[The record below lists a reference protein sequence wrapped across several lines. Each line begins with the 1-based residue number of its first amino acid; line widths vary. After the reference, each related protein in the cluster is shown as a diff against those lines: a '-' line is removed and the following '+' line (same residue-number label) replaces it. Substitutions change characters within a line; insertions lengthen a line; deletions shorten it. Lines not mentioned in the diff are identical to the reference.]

1 MTENE
6 TAKGKSHKQIKKQ
19 MLVRYGRMALMG
31 WFSHEEAHIPK
42 VESKVV
48 IKSSRGMEI
57 GDVVGPYNYKGGNF
71 RCSCEDVDKYYCK
84 KSKEHPLT
92 SGGTFV
98 RFASKADMIEAEHLE
113 ASSRDE
119 LKCCTKFAKEMNLD
133 MKIIDAEHLFGGER
147 IIIYFSSNGRVDFRE
162 LVKKLAR
169 EYQTRIEMRQIGSR
183 DEAKLISDVETCGQE
198 CCCKRFLKI
207 LEPVNMR
214 MAKLQKATL
223 DPSKISGHCGR
234 LKCCLRYED
243 ETYRELKAI
252 MPKRNATVDTPQGQ
266 GKVLDS
272 QYMTQLVVVQFPD
285 GKREAFGIEDITK
298 LTREEIDRR
307 AKEAALRFEEKAKQE
322 SERRARQGGD
332 RQRRKPA
339 ERRDTRPVREKTPE
353 PKEAPKAEGAQDSA
367 EKTGEK
373 PKEQGS
379 QDQKPRRN
387 RNRRRRNNKNRNR
400 NQGENK
406 GNNSENKGAQNNEN
420 KGANENDNKSE
431 NKNDNKSND
440 NKGGNGNASEGK

>member
-1 MTENE
+1 
-6 TAKGKSHKQIKKQ
+6 
-19 MLVRYGRMALMG
+19 MG

-42 VESKVV
+42 VEAKVV
-48 IKSSRGMEI
+48 IKTSRGMEI
-57 GDVVGPYNYKGGNF
+57 GDVVGPYNYKGGHF
-71 RCSCEDVDKYYCK
+71 RSSCEDVDKYYCK
-84 KSKEHPLT
+84 KSKERPLT
-92 SGGTFV
+92 DGGTFV
-98 RFASKADMIEAEHLE
+98 RFASKEDLIEVEHLD

-119 LKCCTKFAKEMNLD
+119 LKCCTKFASEMDLD

-147 IIIYFSSNGRVDFRE
+147 IVIYFSSNGRVDFRE

-252 MPKRNATVDTPQGQ
+252 MPKRNAIVDTPQGQ

-272 QYMTQLVVVQFPD
+272 QYMTQLVVVQFEG
-285 GKREAFGIEDITK
+285 GKREAFSIEDITRISK
-298 LTREEIDRR
+298 NPQEQR
-307 AKEAALRFEEKAKQE
+307 AK
-322 SERRARQGGD
+322 QGGRRPEQEPEQDSQD
-332 RQRRKPA
+332 RKEKPA
-339 ERRDTRPVREKTPE
+339 EPRNEKPVAEKAPEQCDAPETEEQPVPAEQTPE
-353 PKEAPKAEGAQDSA
+353 QCDTPETEESQVPAEETDD
-367 EKTGEK
+367 K
-373 PKEQGS
+373 PKEQDS
-379 QDQKPRRN
+379 QEQKGRRG
-387 RNRRRRNNKNRNR
+387 RNRRRRSNKNRNR
-400 NQGENK
+400 NKNKGEN
-406 GNNSENKGAQNNEN
+406 S
-420 KGANENDNKSE
+420 NDKSE
-431 NKNDNKSND
+431 NKNNNKSND
-440 NKGGNGNASEGK
+440 SKGSNGNTSEGK

>member
-6 TAKGKSHKQIKKQ
+6 TPKGKSHKQIKKQ
-19 MLVRYGRMALMG
+19 MLVRYGRMSLMG

-48 IKSSRGMEI
+48 IKTARGMEI

-71 RCSCEDVDKYYCK
+71 RCSCDDVKEYYCK
-84 KSKEHPLT
+84 KSKESPLT

-98 RFASKADMIEAEHLE
+98 RFASKEDLIESEHLDI
-113 ASSRDE
+113 SSHGE
-119 LKCCTKFAKEMNLD
+119 FKCCTTFAKEMNLD

-198 CCCKRFLKI
+198 CCCKRFLKT
-207 LEPVNMR
+207 LDPVNMR

-252 MPKRNATVDTPQGQ
+252 MPKRNAMVDTPQGQ

-272 QYMTQLVVVQFPD
+272 QYMTQLVVVQFAD

-298 LTREEIDRR
+298 LTRAELDQR
-307 AKEAALRFEEKAKQE
+307 AKEASERFEQKAKQN
-322 SERRARQGGD
+322 SERPKPGSD
-332 RQRRKPA
+332 RQRRKPP
-339 ERRDTRPVREKTPE
+339 ERKETKPAGEKAPE
-353 PKEAPKAEGAQDSA
+353 QKEAPKTETSQVP
-367 EKTGEK
+367 EKKTGEK
-373 PKEQGS
+373 PNEPGPQE
-379 QDQKPRRN
+379 QKPNKN
-387 RNRRRRNNKNRNR
+387 RNRRRRSNRNRNR

-406 GNNSENKGAQNNEN
+406 VDNKNEN
-420 KGANENDNKSE
+420 KS
-431 NKNDNKSND
+431 DNKSND
-440 NKGGNGNASEGK
+440 NKGGNENNSQEK

>member
-6 TAKGKSHKQIKKQ
+6 TPKGKSHKQIKKQ
-19 MLVRYGRMALMG
+19 MLVRYGRMSLMG

-48 IKSSRGMEI
+48 IKTSRGMEI
-57 GDVVGPYNYKGGNF
+57 GGVVGPYNYKGGNF
-71 RCSCEDVDKYYCK
+71 RSSCEDVDNYYCK
-84 KSKEHPLT
+84 KSKERPLT
-92 SGGTFV
+92 DGGTFV
-98 RFASKADMIEAEHLE
+98 RFASKADLIEAEHLD

-119 LKCCTKFAKEMNLD
+119 LKCCTKFASEMNLD

-147 IIIYFSSNGRVDFRE
+147 IVIYFSSNGRVDFRE

-252 MPKRNATVDTPQGQ
+252 MPKRNAIVDTPQGQ

-272 QYMTQLVVVQFPD
+272 QYMTQLVVVQFEG
-285 GKREAFGIEDITK
+285 GKREAFGIEDIK
-298 LTREEIDRR
+298 RVSRNPQEQRAKQDDRR
-307 AKEAALRFEEKAKQE
+307 PEQKPRQNGGRPEQKPE
-322 SERRARQGGD
+322 QGGQD
-332 RQRRKPA
+332 RREGPAGPRNEKPVA
-339 ERRDTRPVREKTPE
+339 EQTPE
-353 PKEAPKAEGAQDSA
+353 PKETPKTKESQVPAG
-367 EKTGEK
+367 EKNDK
-373 PKEQGS
+373 PKEQDQ
-379 QDQKPRRN
+379 QDQKGRRG
-387 RNRRRRNNKNRNR
+387 RNRRKRSNKNRNR
-400 NQGENK
+400 NRNK
-406 GNNSENKGAQNNEN
+406 G
-420 KGANENDNKSE
+420 DNKRE
-431 NKNDNKSND
+431 NKNDT
-440 NKGGNGNASEGK
+440 KGSNGNTSEGK